1 MSPDERNEPRG
12 PNGSTLER
20 LTSFDD
26 ECKHLRVSLAEWG
39 EETAPFGELP
49 KQRLRNIP
57 CARSHEDGVVR
68 RVLPPPQ
75 CAISRKQGDVSSSR
89 RANRE
94 PSGLQKWSNAFDREH
109 LRGEMGEKDGL
120 ITRSGPN
127 LEDALLP
134 RELENFEIA
143 CVHARLRDRL
153 TIPDRQRAVLVGT
166 VSYARRYK
174 EVTRREVERPEDGQI
189 CDSLLSEQLDESP
202 PRPAVLRRYRSRHQ
216 SRCASSS

>member
-20 LTSFDD
+20 LTSSDD
-26 ECKHLRVSLAEWG
+26 ECEHLRVSLAEWG

-49 KQRLRNIP
+49 KERLRNIP
-57 CARSHEDGVVR
+57 CARRDEDGVVG

-75 CAISRKQGDVSSSR
+75 CAIPREQGDVSRSR

-94 PSGLQKWSNAFDREH
+94 PSGLQQWRDAFDREH
-109 LRGEMGEKDGL
+109 LRGQMREKDGL
-120 ITRSGPN
+120 IPRSGPN

-134 RELENFEIA
+134 RELENLEIA

-166 VSYARRYK
+166 VSYPRRDK
-174 EVTRREVERPEDGQI
+174 EVTRREVECPENGQI
-189 CDSLLSEQLDESP
+189 CDSLLSEQLDESSS
-202 PRPAVLRRYRSRHQ
+202 RPAILRRYRSRHQ